1 MRAGQSDMN
10 KLTKQWFDDVNR
22 DVNDAVHNEADAN
35 GGAKV
40 FYKKPAH
47 LANGKL
53 KPNKYAG
60 SNTSG
65 SSKVLLESTDEDDDD
80 DDNDEQIVIDKTL
93 LLRK

>member
-1 MRAGQSDMN
+1 MN

-22 DVNDAVHNEADAN
+22 DVNDAVHNDVESGGG

-40 FYKKPAH
+40 FYKKPTH
-47 LANGKL
+47 LTNGKL
-53 KPNKYAG
+53 KPNKYTG

-80 DDNDEQIVIDKTL
+80 DDSENDEQIVIDKTL
-93 LLRK
+93 LLKK